1 MNSTIIKL
9 IALFVLVVS
18 AIECVGEGKVTEK
31 PKPLHFQD
39 DFTREEVI
47 EKVSRQLASLDHVIE
62 VQGHTDD
69 RAISDRLSHRFPSNW
84 DLAGARAAAVVRQ
97 MELDGVPGDRLS
109 LTSFSSHRPVAAND
123 SPVGRAQNRRI
134 EIRLRPRSGKT
145 VGEKDAAPQAKLPR
159 P

>member
-1 MNSTIIKL
+1 LRDGIRVAVSDEV
-9 IALFVLVVS
+9 LFASGS
-18 AIECVGEGKVTEK
+18 ADLD
-31 PKPLHFQD
+31 PLGQ
-39 DFTREEVI
+39 EVI

-69 RAISDRLSHRFPSNW
+69 RAISDRLSDRFPSNW

-97 MELDGVPGDRLS
+97 MELDGVHGDRLS
-109 LTSFSSHRPVAAND
+109 LTSFASHRPVAAND